1 MTMTAQNT
9 FDFRL
14 PDIGEGVVDG
24 ELVAWRVKPGDEVA
38 EDQAMFEVMTD
49 KATVEIPSPRRGR
62 IVATFGKEGEV
73 LKVGD
78 VVVTIEMAPGQ
89 TAPIMHGHGTSAPSA
104 KPASPEASCVST
116 QLAGSLPASLPQ
128 PEVPTEVPASLPEE
142 YQVTTPSGRVLATPA
157 TRKLARDL
165 GVDIQRVPGTGP
177 SGRVTKADVQAFL
190 EPKVASQPAIALAAT
205 APAVAATPLLEER
218 IALRGLRKK
227 ISEKMVQSKFTA
239 PHFTYMDELD
249 ATKLI
254 AMRSD
259 ARKAAE
265 TQGAKLTYL
274 PFIMKA
280 VVAALKKFPLLNASL
295 DDARG
300 EIVVKKYYHLG
311 IAVAG
316 ENGLIVPVI
325 KDVDKKS
332 LVQLAREVAEVAE
345 RARVGR
351 NHPDE
356 LKGGTFTI
364 SSIGSVGGLFA
375 TPIINHPE
383 VGILAVM
390 KIKERPVVKDGQI
403 AIGQVMNL
411 ALSFDHRVVDGSV
424 GADFTNEVIR
434 YLENPSTLMIEMA

>member
-1 MTMTAQNT
+1 MTAQNT
-9 FDFRL
+9 FDFPL
-14 PDIGEGVVDG
+14 PDIGEGVVEG
-24 ELVAWRVKPGDEVA
+24 ELIAWLVKPGDEVA
-38 EDQAMFEVMTD
+38 EDQPMFEVMTD
-49 KATVEIPSPRRGR
+49 KATVEIPSPRRGK
-62 IVATFGKEGEV
+62 IVATFGKEGEI

-89 TAPIMHGHGTSAPSA
+89 TAPILHGHGGMALN
-104 KPASPEASCVST
+104 KPAGAEASCAST
-116 QLAGSLPASLPQ
+116 QVAAALPESSCASTQMAAGLPESLPQ
-128 PEVPTEVPASLPEE
+128 PEVSVSAA
-142 YQVTTPSGRVLATPA
+142 SGRVLATPA

-177 SGRVTKADVQAFL
+177 VGRVTKGDVQAFSAG
-190 EPKVASQPAIALAAT
+190 KVATHPEVSGAFAMP
-205 APAVAATPLLEER
+205 APAAQPQLEER

-227 ISEKMVQSKFTA
+227 ISEKMVQSAFTA

-254 AMRSD
+254 AMRSESK
-259 ARKAAE
+259 KAAE
-265 TQGAKLTYL
+265 GQGVKLTFL

-295 DDARG
+295 DDATG
-300 EIVVKKYYHLG
+300 EIVVKKYYNVG

-332 LVQLAREVAEVAE
+332 ILQLAKEVAEVAE

-351 NHPDE
+351 NHPEE

-390 KIKERPVVKDGQI
+390 KIKERPVIRDGQI

-411 ALSFDHRVVDGSV
+411 ALSFDHRVVDGAV

-434 YLENPSTLMIEMA
+434 YLENPSNLMIEMA

>member
-9 FDFRL
+9 FDFLL
-14 PDIGEGVVDG
+14 PDIGEGVVEG
-24 ELVAWRVKPGDEVA
+24 ELMAWLVKPGDEVA
-38 EDQAMFEVMTD
+38 EDQPMFEVMTD
-49 KATVEIPSPRRGR
+49 KATVEIPSPRRGK
-62 IVATFGKEGEV
+62 ILATFGKVGEII
-73 LKVGD
+73 KVGD

-89 TAPIMHGHGTSAPSA
+89 TAPIMHGHGGGATPKAETPSCA
-104 KPASPEASCVST
+104 ST
-116 QLAGSLPASLPQ
+116 QVAAALPESLPQ
-128 PEVPTEVPASLPEE
+128 PEIPMALPETLPE
-142 YQVTTPSGRVLATPA
+142 VSVAAASGRVLATPA

-165 GVDIQRVPGTGP
+165 GVDIQRVPGSGP
-177 SGRVTKADVQAFL
+177 VGRVTKGDVQAFAQGK
-190 EPKVASQPAIALAAT
+190 PAAAPVVSGAIAVPVSSAQ
-205 APAVAATPLLEER
+205 LEER

-227 ISEKMVQSKFTA
+227 ISEKMVQSAFTA
-239 PHFTYMDELD
+239 PHFTFMDELD

-254 AMRSD
+254 AMRAESK
-259 ARKAAE
+259 KAAE
-265 TQGAKLTYL
+265 KQGVKLTYL

-295 DDARG
+295 DDATS
-300 EIVVKKYYHLG
+300 EIVVKKYYNLG

-332 LVQLAREVAEVAE
+332 ILQLAKEVAEVAE

-351 NHPDE
+351 NHPEE

-364 SSIGSVGGLFA
+364 SSVGSVGGLFA

-390 KIKERPVVKDGQI
+390 KIKERPVIRDGQI
-403 AIGQVMNL
+403 AIGQMMNL
-411 ALSFDHRVVDGSV
+411 ALSFDHRVVDGAV
-424 GADFTNEVIR
+424 GAEFTNEVIR
-434 YLENPSTLMIEMA
+434 YLENPSNLMIEMA

>member
-1 MTMTAQNT
+1 MTAQNT
-9 FDFRL
+9 FDFPL
-14 PDIGEGVVDG
+14 PDIGEGVVEG
-24 ELVAWRVKPGDEVA
+24 ELVAWLVKPGDEVA
-38 EDQAMFEVMTD
+38 EDQPMFEVMTD
-49 KATVEIPSPRRGR
+49 KATVEIPSPRRGK
-62 IVATFGKEGEV
+62 IVATFGKEGEII
-73 LKVGD
+73 KVGD

-89 TAPIMHGHGTSAPSA
+89 TAPILHGHGGMAMN
-104 KPASPEASCVST
+104 KPAGAEASCAST
-116 QLAGSLPASLPQ
+116 QMAASLPEALPQ
-128 PEVPTEVPASLPEE
+128 PEVPATMAEVSVSAA
-142 YQVTTPSGRVLATPA
+142 SGRVLATPA

-177 SGRVTKADVQAFL
+177 VGRVTKGDVQAFSSG
-190 EPKVASQPAIALAAT
+190 KVATHPEVSGAFAMP
-205 APAVAATPLLEER
+205 APAAQPQLEER

-227 ISEKMVQSKFTA
+227 ISEKMVQSAFTA

-254 AMRSD
+254 AMRAESK
-259 ARKAAE
+259 KAAE
-265 TQGAKLTYL
+265 SQGAKLTYL

-295 DDARG
+295 DDATG
-300 EIVVKKYYHLG
+300 EIVVKKYYNLG

-316 ENGLIVPVI
+316 EIGLIVPVI

-332 LVQLAREVAEVAE
+332 ILQLAKEVAEVAE

-351 NHPDE
+351 NHPEE

-390 KIKERPVVKDGQI
+390 KIKERPVIRDGQI

-411 ALSFDHRVVDGSV
+411 ALSFDHRVVDGAV

-434 YLENPSTLMIEMA
+434 YLENPSNLMIEMA